1 MKKYMKLILIILL
14 FAIFLVLIFKIA
26 NKENNLLNKT
36 KNINGIKFSNF
47 KIVNINDSNE
57 VYLTLNSNEN
67 TTIDKIDIIIS
78 DKKGNVISILSKN
91 IGELKKNKNK
101 NIIIKTNDK
110 LKKAYSVNYT
120 VYDK

>member
-26 NKENNLLNKT
+26 NKENNLLSKT

-78 DKKGNVISILSKN
+78 DKKGNVISILSKD

>member
-26 NKENNLLNKT
+26 NKENNLLSET

-78 DKKGNVISILSKN
+78 DKKGNVISILSKD